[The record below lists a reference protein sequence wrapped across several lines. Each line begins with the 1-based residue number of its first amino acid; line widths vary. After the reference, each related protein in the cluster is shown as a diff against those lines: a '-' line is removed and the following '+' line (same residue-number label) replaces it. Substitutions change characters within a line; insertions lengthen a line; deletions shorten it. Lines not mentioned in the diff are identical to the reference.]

1 MEHNMV
7 HHCTASNALQYTA
20 MQCSEPLTHCYRC
33 SSALLEMNLMAA
45 LRSTSAPFSTRSP
58 SCCSFSSH
66 FSFFSFSS
74 RPNPGGGRENGNQ
87 MFSHYDRT
95 HIATLCKKAGLLQ
108 RALEPYTDLLDL
120 LEKIVLENPPSPI
133 TGENRVISGDC
144 RRQFGDVVR
153 EGVK

>member
-1 MEHNMV
+1 
-7 HHCTASNALQYTA
+7 
-20 MQCSEPLTHCYRC
+20 
-33 SSALLEMNLMAA
+33 MADA
-45 LRSTSAPFSTRSP
+45 
-58 SCCSFSSH
+58 
-66 FSFFSFSS
+66 
-74 RPNPGGGRENGNQ
+74 NGNQ

-95 HIATLCKKAGLLQ
+95 HIATLCKKIGLLQ

-153 EGVK
+153 EGVKQERSRP